1 MIFCAALFE
10 RESPK
15 RRWKRRAKTEAEVFF
30 KKNWNPSLFRVKNRH
45 TRILIFDLSR
55 YIHPRTTLCRRF
67 RRRPREGVGEDG
79 FFCLVMQQRRGR
91 PFLETTN
98 TQNQHHQVN
107 PSPQNNGGGGFVG
120 SWSGETTANTN
131 HHHHHQQHQPYL
143 SPQHKYSL
151 LDDSDDEGGGKK
163 RRRGR
168 GFGFVRRTLGA
179 FGWNGAFKHFRKGSD
194 GTVNP
199 FAVIFFLLFAYSY
212 FRWSRVTKKFELF
225 KSNADGSM
233 RRFKELSGSRERRC
247 LETLEDREREM
258 GELRAAVHS
267 KEKDVESVTH
277 QFNAC
282 ELKLIGH
289 HEEKKLSGNEKSNL
303 KQQLESLRHEK
314 ENLIIEMNKWKDE
327 AGSAKDEL
335 AALKKHHELD
345 KHDAGVK
352 HEADFDV
359 IDGWYNAVIDNEGV
373 LHEHTDEEYEELK
386 RAFEAISKK
395 HNLEHKEYYY
405 ESTEP
410 HNHREKSHE
419 PLETH
424 PEDGHHNNIH
434 HVEHVESTDV
444 PDHRKSVSHSIR
456 HEEGEDDNRPLWE
469 RYGDVEEE
477 TLKKQ

>member
-1 MIFCAALFE
+1 
-10 RESPK
+10 
-15 RRWKRRAKTEAEVFF
+15 
-30 KKNWNPSLFRVKNRH
+30 
-45 TRILIFDLSR
+45 
-55 YIHPRTTLCRRF
+55 
-67 RRRPREGVGEDG
+67 
-79 FFCLVMQQRRGR
+79 MQQRRGR

-98 TQNQHHQVN
+98 TQNQHHHQVN

-131 HHHHHQQHQPYL
+131 HHHHQQQHQPYL

-151 LDDSDDEGGGKK
+151 LEDDSDDEGGGKK

-168 GFGFVRRTLGA
+168 TGFGFVRRTLGA

-359 IDGWYNAVIDNEGV
+359 IDGGYNAVIDNEGV
-373 LHEHTDEEYEELK
+373 LHEHTDEGYEELK

-424 PEDGHHNNIH
+424 PEDGHHNNIN

>member
-1 MIFCAALFE
+1 M
-10 RESPK
+10 
-15 RRWKRRAKTEAEVFF
+15 
-30 KKNWNPSLFRVKNRH
+30 
-45 TRILIFDLSR
+45 
-55 YIHPRTTLCRRF
+55 
-67 RRRPREGVGEDG
+67 
-79 FFCLVMQQRRGR
+79 
-91 PFLETTN
+91 
-98 TQNQHHQVN
+98 
-107 PSPQNNGGGGFVG
+107 
-120 SWSGETTANTN
+120 
-131 HHHHHQQHQPYL
+131 
-143 SPQHKYSL
+143 
-151 LDDSDDEGGGKK
+151 
-163 RRRGR
+163 
-168 GFGFVRRTLGA
+168 
-179 FGWNGAFKHFRKGSD
+179 
-194 GTVNP
+194 
-199 FAVIFFLLFAYSY
+199 
-212 FRWSRVTKKFELF
+212 TKKFELF

-359 IDGWYNAVIDNEGV
+359 IDGGYNAVIDNEGV

-386 RAFEAISKK
+386 RAFEAVSKK